1 MDPLSLETEPD
12 SLHSLSVTPQSERN
26 TIAHSSRPASSCQ
39 AGPSRSTGTG
49 NDDDTPRSDVL
60 SSGQRI
66 VDSKGDELFYR
77 TYRSE
82 EEDLNGVKRLIDQEL
97 SEP

>member
-12 SLHSLSVTPQSERN
+12 SLHALPITPHSERN
-26 TIAHSSRPASSCQ
+26 TIAHSSRLAASCQ
-39 AGPSRSTGTG
+39 AGPSRSTETG

-82 EEDLNGVKRLIDQEL
+82 EEDLHGVKRLIDQEL